1 MLVVGVDV
9 GLKATGFV
17 VCKVTKDRIV
27 LLKQDEIITSTK
39 DSLPKRLNF
48 IFKKLAEVIKKYQ
61 PQIMVVEKLY
71 SHYRHPTTLGILAQV
86 RGVII
91 LLSSFYKLTLYEY
104 SPTEV
109 KKAIVGRGNAS
120 AIQVK
125 RMIENVFLKKKIKS
139 NHVAGAFS
147 LVVTFFH
154 HDDREN

>member
-1 MLVVGVDV
+1 MIVIGVDV

-17 VCKVTKDRIV
+17 VCKVAKDRIV

-39 DSLPKRLNF
+39 DSLPERLNL

-91 LLSSFYKLTLYEY
+91 LLSSFYELALYEY

-125 RMIENVFLKKKIKS
+125 RMVENVFLKRKIKS
-139 NHVAGAFS
+139 NHVADAFS
-147 LVVTFFH
+147 LVVTLSH
-154 HDDREN
+154 HYDQKN

>member
-91 LLSSFYKLTLYEY
+91 LLSSFYKLALYEY

-139 NHVAGAFS
+139 NHVADAFS
-147 LVVTFFH
+147 LVVTFSH
-154 HDDREN
+154 HYDQKN